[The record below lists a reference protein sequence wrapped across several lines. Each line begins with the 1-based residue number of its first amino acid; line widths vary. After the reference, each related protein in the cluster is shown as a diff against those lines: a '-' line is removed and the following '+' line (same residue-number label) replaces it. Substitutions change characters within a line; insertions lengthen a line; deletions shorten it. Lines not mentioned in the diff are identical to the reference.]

1 MRRREFIC
9 LISGGAAA
17 WPLAARAQQSAMPVI
32 GFLSSGEERGFAPN
46 VAGFIRGLKDIG
58 FVEGQ
63 NVAIEYRWAEGD
75 YDRLPTMANE
85 LAHRPIVVLVAS
97 GGTAVA
103 RAAKAATG
111 TATGAIPIVFAT
123 ADDPVANGLV
133 ASLNRPGENITGVA
147 LLSNELAAKRLGLVR
162 ELIPQAKSVA
172 LLVNTENPESRTI
185 VKVTE
190 AAANSTRTKLIVVN
204 ASTQGD
210 LGPALKTA
218 LQEHARALI
227 VGADPLFYIHRDQ
240 LIALMARD
248 SIPAIYFEREFVSA
262 GGLVSYGTNF
272 DDSYRQLGAYVGRIL
287 KGEKARDLPVLQPTK
302 FELVINMKTAKALG
316 IVIPAGVLAIADKV
330 IE

>member
-1 MRRREFIC
+1 
-9 LISGGAAA
+9 LDSSAAEK
-17 WPLAARAQQSAMPVI
+17 R
-32 GFLSSGEERGFAPN
+32 PN

-147 LLSNELAAKRLGLVR
+147 LLSNELAD
-162 ELIPQAKSVA
+162 SC
-172 LLVNTENPESRTI
+172 VN
-185 VKVTE
+185 
-190 AAANSTRTKLIVVN
+190 
-204 ASTQGD
+204 
-210 LGPALKTA
+210 
-218 LQEHARALI
+218 
-227 VGADPLFYIHRDQ
+227 
-240 LIALMARD
+240 
-248 SIPAIYFEREFVSA
+248 
-262 GGLVSYGTNF
+262 
-272 DDSYRQLGAYVGRIL
+272 
-287 KGEKARDLPVLQPTK
+287 
-302 FELVINMKTAKALG
+302 
-316 IVIPAGVLAIADKV
+316 
-330 IE
+330 

>member
-17 WPLAARAQQSAMPVI
+17 WPVAARAQQSAMPVI
-32 GFLSSGEERGFAPN
+32 GFLSGGEERAFAPN

-75 YDRLPTMANE
+75 YERLPTMANE

-111 TATGAIPIVFAT
+111 TIPIVFAT

-147 LLSNELAAKRLGLVR
+147 LLSNELAAKRLGL
-162 ELIPQAKSVA
+162 
-172 LLVNTENPESRTI
+172 
-185 VKVTE
+185 
-190 AAANSTRTKLIVVN
+190 
-204 ASTQGD
+204 
-210 LGPALKTA
+210 
-218 LQEHARALI
+218 
-227 VGADPLFYIHRDQ
+227 
-240 LIALMARD
+240 
-248 SIPAIYFEREFVSA
+248 SA
-262 GGLVSYGTNF
+262 
-272 DDSYRQLGAYVGRIL
+272 
-287 KGEKARDLPVLQPTK
+287 
-302 FELVINMKTAKALG
+302 
-316 IVIPAGVLAIADKV
+316 
-330 IE
+330 